1 MIVHEQSAQ
10 TVKILTVTTSRLG
23 MPPRRKQ
30 GAKAT
35 KRVPP
40 TVHAEEPVPKRHRGV
55 DKQRSGESANCRS
68 ANDDDVLLRAEQD
81 HDSEE
86 VGR

>member
-10 TVKILTVTTSRLG
+10 TVIRILTVTTSRLR
-23 MPPRRKQ
+23 MPPRRKR

-40 TVHAEEPVPKRHRGV
+40 MVHEEPVPKRHRGI
-55 DKQRSGESANCRS
+55 DKQRSSESANCRS
-68 ANDDDVLLRAEQD
+68 ASDDDVLLGAEQD

-86 VGR
+86 VGS

>member
-1 MIVHEQSAQ
+1 
-10 TVKILTVTTSRLG
+10 
-23 MPPRRKQ
+23 MPPRRKR

-35 KRVPP
+35 RKRVPP
-40 TVHAEEPVPKRHRGV
+40 TVHEEPVPKRHRGV

-68 ANDDDVLLRAEQD
+68 ANDDDVLPGAEQD

-86 VGR
+86 VGS

>member
-1 MIVHEQSAQ
+1 
-10 TVKILTVTTSRLG
+10 
-23 MPPRRKQ
+23 MPPRRKR

-35 KRVPP
+35 KRVQP
-40 TVHAEEPVPKRHRGV
+40 TVHEEPVPKRHRGV

-68 ANDDDVLLRAEQD
+68 DDVLPGAEQD

-86 VGR
+86 VGS